1 MSMIT
6 FNIKV
11 IISFSLFIIIMCI
24 MDNESAGDD
33 KIVNMLTILTYS
45 DFHHS
50 ARRDEQ

>member
-24 MDNESAGDD
+24 MDNESSQ
-33 KIVNMLTILTYS
+33 KFTIIS
-45 DFHHS
+45 W
-50 ARRDEQ
+50 R